1 MVRAMSLRNC
11 PVKVTVDVIGG
22 KWKPL
27 ILYFLKN
34 GPQRFNALQRLMPE
48 ATRKMLTQQ
57 LKELERD
64 DIVARTVLRKM
75 PPHVEYSMSSH
86 GKALQTILGH
96 MARWGIEHRDK
107 YQRLRRISLSA

>member
-27 ILYFLKN
+27 ILYFLKS

-64 DIVARTVLRKM
+64 DIVERKVLGKV

-86 GKALQTILGH
+86 GNTEHHSRSHGGLGN
-96 MARWGIEHRDK
+96 
-107 YQRLRRISLSA
+107 